1 MRNCE
6 FYFDNPKKSIIFAL
20 TTDLIFPHF
29 ISLPRIRCS
38 VPRNSAI
45 IGVRIGC
52 LFPLGLAVEG
62 LTYPRG
68 KVARFFLLILLKII
82 YPYSLTL
89 KRFLYIFVQV
99 RLFSAATLASRY
111 KKSALPRM
119 VGLIFCYSL

>member
-45 IGVRIGC
+45 IGVRIGS
-52 LFPLGLAVEG
+52 LYPLGLAVEG

-68 KVARFFLLILLKII
+68 KVARFFSYTPQNHISLLTDVEMFPI
-82 YPYSLTL
+82 YF
-89 KRFLYIFVQV
+89 R
-99 RLFSAATLASRY
+99 
-111 KKSALPRM
+111 
-119 VGLIFCYSL
+119 

>member
-1 MRNCE
+1 MHRLVINQLSVDFAAKRPKNVRNCE

-45 IGVRIGC
+45 IGVRIGS
-52 LFPLGLAVEG
+52 LYPLGLAVEG

-68 KVARFFLLILLKII
+68 KVARFF
-82 YPYSLTL
+82 
-89 KRFLYIFVQV
+89 FLY
-99 RLFSAATLASRY
+99 SS
-111 KKSALPRM
+111 KSYILTH
-119 VGLIFCYSL
+119 